1 MVWKNEHAEIKRMQ
15 RINRIAVRTLVAMG
29 ALLVVALACGLFS

>member
-1 MVWKNEHAEIKRMQ
+1 MGREKEEAEIRRMQ

-29 ALLVVALACGLFS
+29 VLLVVALAYGLLR

>member
-1 MVWKNEHAEIKRMQ
+1 MGREKEEAEIRRMQ

-29 ALLVVALACGLFS
+29 VLLVVALAYRLFS